1 MSRIVFAW
9 ELGDNFGHL
18 YRMLPIA
25 EALLARGHQVSFIV
39 NHLTAAQAILAPRG
53 IPFLPAPALRAPHEL
68 NRDIASYADI
78 LARTGFTQATALH
91 GMMTA
96 WRHLHGLLQTDVVVL
111 EHAPAALIAARMLG
125 LKTVH
130 IGTGFTIPP
139 AVAPMPCFRPWRPD
153 LAAALA
159 TTECKVLATINTV
172 LATHGHAA
180 AASLSDALQTDRTIL
195 LTLPELDH
203 YPGAKRSHAV
213 LASPL
218 QHHAEGQTVHWQQ
231 TRLPRIFM
239 YLRQHPWLP
248 EVLDLL
254 AATNVEVIAM
264 IPDISEP
271 LLQRHAGS
279 RRLRIYR
286 QPLNLQAL
294 LPTCELAITHG
305 GHGTTA
311 DCLQHGVPMLLLPG
325 HIEQL
330 LITARVAAA
339 GAGQGI
345 LPDAVENAFGQVL
358 QTLLTDAAFTL
369 AAHQIACRHA
379 KADPAQT
386 LATLVET
393 IESLATAAAT
403 SG

>member
-1 MSRIVFAW
+1 
-9 ELGDNFGHL
+9 
-18 YRMLPIA
+18 
-25 EALLARGHQVSFIV
+25 
-39 NHLTAAQAILAPRG
+39 
-53 IPFLPAPALRAPHEL
+53 
-68 NRDIASYADI
+68 
-78 LARTGFTQATALH
+78 
-91 GMMTA
+91 
-96 WRHLHGLLQTDVVVL
+96 
-111 EHAPAALIAARMLG
+111 
-125 LKTVH
+125 
-130 IGTGFTIPP
+130 
-139 AVAPMPCFRPWRPD
+139 
-153 LAAALA
+153 
-159 TTECKVLATINTV
+159 VLATINTV

-203 YPGAKRSHAV
+203 YPGANRSHAV

-231 TRLPRIFM
+231 ARLPRIFM

-264 IPDISEP
+264 IPDIPES

-294 LPTCELAITHG
+294 LPACELAITHG

-311 DCLQHGVPMLLLPG
+311 DCLQHGVPMLLLPV

-345 LPDAVENAFGQVL
+345 LPDAVENVFGQVL
-358 QTLLTDAAFTL
+358 QTQLTDASFTL
-369 AAHQIACRHA
+369 AAHQIASRHA
-379 KADPAQT
+379 KANPAQT
-386 LATLVET
+386 LATLIEI
-393 IESLATAAAT
+393 IESLAIAAAT
-403 SG
+403 SD